1 MGIYNIPAP
10 GASLK
15 KNQFQFRLGNT
26 VESVPKL
33 EFAPPEVD
41 EYLDSLQGKRVQRR
55 DYVIGLIAAF
65 DAELGE
71 RVRAARLHR
80 DQLYA
85 LHDAWQEASKVDAGE
100 SSGSDDSSTSTR
112 SPSEPT
118 SSDSAEASTNSE

>member
-1 MGIYNIPAP
+1 MGVYNIPAP

-15 KNQFQFRLGNT
+15 KNQFQFRLGDI
-26 VESVPKL
+26 VEVLPKL

-41 EYLDSLQGKRVQRR
+41 EWLDSLEGKRVQRR
-55 DYVIGLIAAF
+55 DYIIGLVAAF
-65 DAELGE
+65 DPALGE

-85 LHDAWQEASKVDAGE
+85 LHDAWQTASKVDAGE

-118 SSDSAEASTNSE
+118 SSATAEASTNSA